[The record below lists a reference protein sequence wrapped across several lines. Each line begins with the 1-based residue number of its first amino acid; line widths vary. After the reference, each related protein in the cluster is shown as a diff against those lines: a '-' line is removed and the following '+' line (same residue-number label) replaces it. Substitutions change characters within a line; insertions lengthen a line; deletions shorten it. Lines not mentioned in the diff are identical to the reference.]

1 MAAWQPVRIS
11 SNRLSS
17 VALWAALF
25 SLVATIV
32 VAQELPCPAPRQS
45 WNKVELYFGLSR
57 SNGSLIPNRQF
68 RHFVEREIV
77 PRFPDGFTVLRG
89 AGYWRDQKEL
99 PVHEPSRVILIWYR
113 PNAGSEARIEAV
125 RARYKVL
132 FKQQSVLRADVSGC
146 VSQ

>member
-1 MAAWQPVRIS
+1 MAAWPPVRIS
-11 SNRLSS
+11 SKRLTC

-25 SLVATIV
+25 SFAATIV
-32 VAQELPCPAPRQS
+32 VAQERPCPAPRQS

-57 SNGSLIPNRQF
+57 SNGSLISNRQF
-68 RHFVEREIV
+68 QHFVEREIV
-77 PRFPDGFTVLRG
+77 PRFPGGFTVLHG
-89 AGYWRDQKEL
+89 DGYWQAPSGR

-113 PNAGSEARIEAV
+113 PNAESEARVEAL

-146 VSQ
+146 ISQ